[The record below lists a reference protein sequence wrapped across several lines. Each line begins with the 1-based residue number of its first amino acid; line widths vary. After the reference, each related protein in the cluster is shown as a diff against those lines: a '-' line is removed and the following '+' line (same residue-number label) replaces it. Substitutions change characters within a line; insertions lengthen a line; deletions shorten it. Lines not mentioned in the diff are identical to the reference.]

1 MGEDIFED
9 ESLEFNWANNLKYAA
24 YEALNANCENPSLMC
39 CNCKRFS
46 NCQIYWIHDAVCGK
60 LGCRC
65 LDLGDKLSEWTR
77 LRRWAEK
84 YYQTHREELKA
95 KF

>member
-24 YEALNANCENPSLMC
+24 YEALDANCENPSLMC
-39 CNCKRFS
+39 RNCKKLS
-46 NCQIYWIHDAVCGK
+46 KCQIYWIHDAVCGK
-60 LGCRC
+60 LGCRW
-65 LDLGDKLSEWTR
+65 LNLGDRMPEWTKLR
-77 LRRWAEK
+77 LWAEK
-84 YYQTHREELKA
+84 YYKVNQEKLKV